1 MQPSHDTKPG
11 IIAIE
16 DTVERGT
23 RFLRPSTSDM
33 EGLRCN
39 LATKFAA
46 EAAADTRDKLTAVA
60 RPLAGTRASNP
71 GSIPEPHGSSVEP
84 FVGSQQDATLEPREK
99 DPAPDLCLPSKETS
113 APDRCVASEKTSTPD
128 SCVASQKKSKKPRRD
143 SQQDSGP
150 SKIPKTAMDEATS
163 TPEPVEVSQKDP
175 LPELSD
181 GDAAGS
187 AADIPDVPDS
197 FTRAQQRKLR
207 KDKVAAQRKRKH
219 GEDEPEEA
227 AGEWDEEEP
236 EPCGRGRARGR
247 GRGRGR
253 GRSRGRGGVVED
265 DGDKPLRSLSRS
277 RSPVVMK
284 RPAAKGQVSTAV
296 SKKVAEP
303 GNKAKAAS
311 EVPKKA
317 AGPKTKPRASSEV
330 PKRAARPKTKPRAAS
345 EAASRENGASVND
358 RLKLVLQGLPLLK
371 AETADMVKKRAD
383 YNSRDVLPIPME
395 RRGPLKQIAGCT
407 QLSHV

>member
-1 MQPSHDTKPG
+1 M
-11 IIAIE
+11 
-16 DTVERGT
+16 
-23 RFLRPSTSDM
+23 
-33 EGLRCN
+33 
-39 LATKFAA
+39 
-46 EAAADTRDKLTAVA
+46 
-60 RPLAGTRASNP
+60 
-71 GSIPEPHGSSVEP
+71 
-84 FVGSQQDATLEPREK
+84 
-99 DPAPDLCLPSKETS
+99 
-113 APDRCVASEKTSTPD
+113 
-128 SCVASQKKSKKPRRD
+128 
-143 SQQDSGP
+143 
-150 SKIPKTAMDEATS
+150 
-163 TPEPVEVSQKDP
+163 
-175 LPELSD
+175 
-181 GDAAGS
+181 
-187 AADIPDVPDS
+187 
-197 FTRAQQRKLR
+197 
-207 KDKVAAQRKRKH
+207 
-219 GEDEPEEA
+219 
-227 AGEWDEEEP
+227 
-236 EPCGRGRARGR
+236 
-247 GRGRGR
+247 
-253 GRSRGRGGVVED
+253 ED

-330 PKRAARPKTKPRAAS
+330 PKKAARPKTKPRAAS

>member
-1 MQPSHDTKPG
+1 M
-11 IIAIE
+11 
-16 DTVERGT
+16 
-23 RFLRPSTSDM
+23 
-33 EGLRCN
+33 
-39 LATKFAA
+39 
-46 EAAADTRDKLTAVA
+46 
-60 RPLAGTRASNP
+60 
-71 GSIPEPHGSSVEP
+71 
-84 FVGSQQDATLEPREK
+84 
-99 DPAPDLCLPSKETS
+99 
-113 APDRCVASEKTSTPD
+113 
-128 SCVASQKKSKKPRRD
+128 ASQKKSKKPRRD

-330 PKRAARPKTKPRAAS
+330 PKKAARPKTKPRAAS
-345 EAASRENGASVND
+345 EAASLILLTGNKPMQTTCRPRILHRNRHRPDISPRTKHVPVVRTTGAGSFFI
-358 RLKLVLQGLPLLK
+358 
-371 AETADMVKKRAD
+371 RAHSD
-383 YNSRDVLPIPME
+383 PR
-395 RRGPLKQIAGCT
+395 
-407 QLSHV
+407 